1 MSNRDLIFHVL
12 QVGTAEDNP
21 KKKRSELD
29 YSKVDLGNLS
39 TW

>member
-21 KKKRSELD
+21 KKKG
-29 YSKVDLGNLS
+29 VNL
-39 TW
+39 TIAKLIWET

>member
-1 MSNRDLIFHVL
+1 MSNRYLIFYVL

-21 KKKRSELD
+21 KKRSELD

-39 TW
+39 T